1 MNAIVSP
8 MLTDDDLIAL
18 TGYKSPACQRG
29 WLTRNGIAFLTA
41 RNGRARVLW
50 AAIEARQGLRVN
62 QQQEAEYTLGKI
74 R

>member
-1 MNAIVSP
+1 

-50 AAIEARQGLRVN
+50 AAIEARQGLRTN